1 MARFFPFPEDLPL
14 TDQVKTLGDDELLDF
29 WEETQTLD
37 SYLGEDSYTQAPF
50 PRDYERIILREL
62 QLRSCLRNLGER

>member
-1 MARFFPFPEDLPL
+1 M
-14 TDQVKTLGDDELLDF
+14 
-29 WEETQTLD
+29 D
-37 SYLGEDSYTQAPF
+37 SYLGEERYTQPPF

>member
-1 MARFFPFPEDLPL
+1 MARFFPFPNDLPL
-14 TDQVKTLGDDELLDF
+14 TDQIKTLGDDELLDF

-37 SYLGEDSYTQAPF
+37 SYLGEDHYTQPPF

-62 QLRSCLRNLGER
+62 QLRSCLRNLTER